1 MDNSEQKKVTI
12 YSYSKVWKVEKRIYA
27 IQNLVLP
34 VPIDPWQLLYFGIT
48 WAAINLTFG
57 ALPGFSSIPVVIR
70 SILIPYLI
78 SKFLLTKKLDGKNPI
93 RYMIGIVMFLFCSV
107 GFASAQ
113 TMMLEY
119 DGGTHEYKGEI
130 YALVVNNQLIDPPL
144 SPIIFNDSLFYR
156 N

>member
-93 RYMIGIVMFLFCSV
+93 RCIVMFLFCEQDQ
-107 GFASAQ
+107 A
-113 TMMLEY
+113 LE
-119 DGGTHEYKGEI
+119 HFKLQPVKKGQAI
-130 YALVVNNQLIDPPL
+130 KL
-144 SPIIFNDSLFYR
+144 SWNCSQGNR
-156 N
+156 R

>member
-93 RYMIGIVMFLFCSV
+93 RYMIGIVMFLFCEQDK
-107 GFASAQ
+107 A
-113 TMMLEY
+113 LE
-119 DGGTHEYKGEI
+119 HFKLQPVKKRQAI
-130 YALVVNNQLIDPPL
+130 KL
-144 SPIIFNDSLFYR
+144 SWNCSQGDR
-156 N
+156 R

>member
-107 GFASAQ
+107 GFAGQGTGTFQVTAGKKK
-113 TMMLEY
+113 TGHKAILE
-119 DGGTHEYKGEI
+119 
-130 YALVVNNQLIDPPL
+130 L
-144 SPIIFNDSLFYR
+144 
-156 N
+156 

>member
-70 SILIPYLI
+70 
-78 SKFLLTKKLDGKNPI
+78 F
-93 RYMIGIVMFLFCSV
+93 
-107 GFASAQ
+107 
-113 TMMLEY
+113 
-119 DGGTHEYKGEI
+119 
-130 YALVVNNQLIDPPL
+130 
-144 SPIIFNDSLFYR
+144 IIDSLSHFKISINQKIR
-156 N
+156 W

>member
-57 ALPGFSSIPVVIR
+57 ALPGFSSIPVFIR

-93 RYMIGIVMFLFCSV
+93 RYMIGIVMFLFCEQDK
-107 GFASAQ
+107 A
-113 TMMLEY
+113 LE
-119 DGGTHEYKGEI
+119 HFKLQPVKKRQAI
-130 YALVVNNQLIDPPL
+130 KL
-144 SPIIFNDSLFYR
+144 SWNCSQGNR
-156 N
+156 R